1 MGNNPIA
8 VFVNGEL
15 HLNVQVDEAHDTVW
29 LNEKEMAQL
38 FGVDRTSIL
47 RHVSNIYRAKELD
60 KISTSAKF
68 AQVENSVSSNNQTST
83 YFNLDVILAVGYRS
97 QLAKRA

>member
-38 FGVDRTSIL
+38 FGVNRSASIL

-60 KISTSAKF
+60 KISTSAKIC
-68 AQVENSVSSNNQTST
+68 TS
-83 YFNLDVILAVGYRS
+83 
-97 QLAKRA
+97 

>member
-38 FGVDRTSIL
+38 IWSQPASDFKTHFMAFIAQKSSI
-47 RHVSNIYRAKELD
+47 

-68 AQVENSVSSNNQTST
+68 APIEVENSRVIPKQESSLLQP
-83 YFNLDVILAVGYRS
+83 
-97 QLAKRA
+97 